1 MIPGCD
7 GIPPNPS
14 FKKLTFVVH
23 FKIIVNFD
31 PPNILTFQGQ
41 KIQSMNILFILIGVS
56 LFAALIFLAM
66 FIWAVKTGQYD
77 DNYTPSIRILFDED
91 EEEMRN

>member
-1 MIPGCD
+1 
-7 GIPPNPS
+7 
-14 FKKLTFVVH
+14 
-23 FKIIVNFD
+23 
-31 PPNILTFQGQ
+31 
-41 KIQSMNILFILIGVS
+41 MNILFILIGVS

-91 EEEMRN
+91 EDEMRN

>member
-1 MIPGCD
+1 
-7 GIPPNPS
+7 
-14 FKKLTFVVH
+14 
-23 FKIIVNFD
+23 
-31 PPNILTFQGQ
+31 
-41 KIQSMNILFILIGVS
+41 MNILFILIGVS

-91 EEEMRN
+91 EEEEMKN